1 MAVRRLFVFIK
12 ENIDFESLQDELIQR
27 ELLHEKEKE
36 DYIYKTKSKHF
47 WNEKLIKLIIKKR
60 RCKEFIEFIND
71 MPCLIHI
78 SEKIVEIQKN
88 TESSSSDLSGN
99 V

>member
-1 MAVRRLFVFIK
+1 MK
-12 ENIDFESLQDELIQR
+12 ENLDFESLQDELIQR

-60 RCKEFIEFIND
+60 RCKEFIKFIND
-71 MPCLIHI
+71 MPCLRHI
-78 SEKIVEIQKN
+78 SEKIVKIQKN